1 MTIAIGVM
9 SGTSM
14 DAIDAAIVDFSAS
27 TPRLLA
33 HQTKAWPPTLR
44 ERLFS
49 FAAGSP
55 LTADALA
62 SLDTETGLLL
72 ADAVSALLETSGLAR
87 EQISAIGCHGQT
99 VAHLADATPATTLQL
114 GDANV
119 IAERTGITTINDFRR
134 RDMAA
139 GGQGAPLAPAFH
151 EAVLRS
157 TEENRVVLNLG
168 GIANISVLP
177 ADPRIQAT
185 GFDTGPANCLMDG
198 WIRMYQG
205 RAHDNG
211 GAWAASALPDPAL
224 LSALLAEPYFAKSPP
239 KSTGTQYF
247 SAQWLRNVMA
257 GFDRLD
263 PAVVQAT
270 LAELTVQSVAQAVA
284 RYATGTARV
293 LVCGGGVHN
302 DHVMRRLADTTSL
315 PVSSTGEYG
324 IPPQAMETM
333 AFAWLA
339 TRTLAGLSGN
349 LPGVTGAS
357 GSRILGAIH
366 PA

>member
-1 MTIAIGVM
+1 VTIAIGVM

-14 DAIDAAIVDFSAS
+14 DAVDAAIVDFSTT

-33 HQTKAWPPTLR
+33 HQTRSWPPTLR

-72 ADAVSALLETSGLAR
+72 ADAVTALLASSGLER

-119 IAERTGITTINDFRR
+119 IAEHTGITTINDFRR

-151 EAVLRS
+151 EAVLR
-157 TEENRVVLNLG
+157 TAEETRVVLNLG

-198 WIRMYQG
+198 WTRMYQG
-205 RAHDNG
+205 RTHDEA
-211 GAWAASALPDPAL
+211 GAWAASATPDPTL
-224 LSALLAEPYFAKSPP
+224 LSALLADPYFAKPPP

-247 SAQWLRNVMA
+247 SSQWLRNIMA
-257 GFDRLD
+257 GFSGLA

-270 LAELTVQSVAQAVA
+270 LAELTVESVSQAIT
-284 RYATGTARV
+284 RYATNTARV
-293 LVCGGGVHN
+293 LVCGGGVN
-302 DHVMRRLADTTSL
+302 NAHVMRRLSDATGL
-315 PVSSTGEYG
+315 PVSSTGDYG

-339 TRTLAGLSGN
+339 TRALAGLSGN
-349 LPGVTGAS
+349 LPGVTGAA
-357 GSRILGAIH
+357 GARILGAIH